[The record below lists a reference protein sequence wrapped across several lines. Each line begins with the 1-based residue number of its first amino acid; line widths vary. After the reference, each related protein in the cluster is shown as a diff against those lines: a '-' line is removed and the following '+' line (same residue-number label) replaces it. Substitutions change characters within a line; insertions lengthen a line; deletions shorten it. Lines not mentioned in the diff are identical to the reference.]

1 MIPKE
6 IYTLG
11 AVRFNTQPLAQLQ
24 GQLLAKREAKR
35 AAEDDAINKY
45 LTDQAGK
52 LTPTGVRA
60 IDLPGFEKRRKDW
73 MQFSI
78 LNKDKIKKDPLTRM
92 EADRLY
98 NDALAWQQQSKDA
111 TGERTPAID
120 LIRNPN
126 TRNQLNFERV
136 AGDITLHDLAL
147 DDPNRKKI
155 DYNASWYK
163 APSFDFNKEFKAAAE
178 GQQKAFLRKIPGT
191 FDAQLRTVQTEEG
204 FLPESIKQIARN
216 FARGVIEDPNKFDYY
231 ERKSNSASADELVR
245 LNAILKPYFP
255 KLEVALDQPEALA
268 MAEAIERAQSIKD
281 VVARSRPSDTNI
293 NIDREGKKG
302 FVDYYGEIEGKLKTP
317 VTIGKPGL
325 PESQRI
331 QGFPVNK
338 LSAITQDRIID
349 IAKKLT
355 GEDYA
360 QGNLLI
366 QRNPKDNLIYLS
378 FVDKDET
385 TGVPISVTQLVP
397 LTKQDINL
405 EPQVGVQEKRDAASE
420 AEFPTPKVKKPK
432 TYSIGGKEFTLS
444 QIQAGAKKNKMTVAE
459 YLSSFGLKE

>member
-136 AGDITLHDLAL
+136 AADITLHDLSL

-163 APSFDFNKEFKAAAE
+163 APSFDFNKEFKVAAE

-191 FDAQLRTVQTEEG
+191 LDTQLGTIQTEEG

-216 FARGVIEDPNKFDYY
+216 FARSVIEDPNKLDYY
-231 ERKSNSASADELVR
+231 ERKSKSASADELIK

-281 VVARSRPSDTNI
+281 VVPREDKAYSSRLISSRQQGFGYGYPFGVGIEGNALDEITNVVGVKKGVVVKDGVANI
-293 NIDREGKKG
+293 NGVPYSGKIVMLGNEIPESVRSPLKSIGYKFSDAEQVDVNMVDGKIESIQALGRTSSGVPAKRKSVVSRSMMENAQLKFNTEPQKG
-302 FVDYYGEIEGKLKTP
+302 PQMQFGQGLSPKTP
-317 VTIGKPGL
+317 AFTFPGGKP
-325 PESQRI
+325 I
-331 QGFPVNK
+331 KF
-338 LSAITQDRIID
+338 
-349 IAKKLT
+349 
-355 GEDYA
+355 
-360 QGNLLI
+360 
-366 QRNPKDNLIYLS
+366 
-378 FVDKDET
+378 
-385 TGVPISVTQLVP
+385 
-397 LTKQDINL
+397 
-405 EPQVGVQEKRDAASE
+405 
-420 AEFPTPKVKKPK
+420 
-432 TYSIGGKEFTLS
+432 
-444 QIQAGAKKNKMTVAE
+444 
-459 YLSSFGLKE
+459 

>member
-1 MIPKE
+1 
-6 IYTLG
+6 
-11 AVRFNTQPLAQLQ
+11 
-24 GQLLAKREAKR
+24 
-35 AAEDDAINKY
+35 
-45 LTDQAGK
+45 
-52 LTPTGVRA
+52 
-60 IDLPGFEKRRKDW
+60 
-73 MQFSI
+73 
-78 LNKDKIKKDPLTRM
+78 M

-293 NIDREGKKG
+293 NGYPFGVGIEGNALDEITNVVGVKKG
-302 FVDYYGEIEGKLKTP
+302 VVIKDGVANINGVPYSGKIVMKGNEIPESVRSPLKSIGYKFSDAEQVDVNMVDGKIESIQALGRTSSGVPAKRKSVVSRSMMENAQLKFSTEPQKGSQMQFGQGLSPKTP
-317 VTIGKPGL
+317 AFTFPGGKP
-325 PESQRI
+325 I
-331 QGFPVNK
+331 KF
-338 LSAITQDRIID
+338 
-349 IAKKLT
+349 
-355 GEDYA
+355 
-360 QGNLLI
+360 
-366 QRNPKDNLIYLS
+366 
-378 FVDKDET
+378 
-385 TGVPISVTQLVP
+385 
-397 LTKQDINL
+397 
-405 EPQVGVQEKRDAASE
+405 
-420 AEFPTPKVKKPK
+420 
-432 TYSIGGKEFTLS
+432 
-444 QIQAGAKKNKMTVAE
+444 
-459 YLSSFGLKE
+459 

>member
-136 AGDITLHDLAL
+136 AADITLHDLSL

-163 APSFDFNKEFKAAAE
+163 APSFDFNKEFKVAAE

-191 FDAQLRTVQTEEG
+191 LDTQLGTIQTEEG

-216 FARGVIEDPNKFDYY
+216 FARSVIEDPNKLDYY
-231 ERKSNSASADELVR
+231 ERKSKSASADELIK

-281 VVARSRPSDTNI
+281 VVPREDKAYSSRLISSRQQGSSDKTIKDYDLLNKYDKEKGQVIDLVSEGVTREERIAKPTRVVLAKDVPSQDYQLITDKENVSPYTSGKMQYFIVREDGNWEGAGGKVIDSYVVARANLDKTSLSEERRLQQGIITPKK
-293 NIDREGKKG
+293 KKG
-302 FVDYYGEIEGKLKTP
+302 ELD
-317 VTIGKPGL
+317 
-325 PESQRI
+325 
-331 QGFPVNK
+331 
-338 LSAITQDRIID
+338 
-349 IAKKLT
+349 
-355 GEDYA
+355 
-360 QGNLLI
+360 
-366 QRNPKDNLIYLS
+366 
-378 FVDKDET
+378 
-385 TGVPISVTQLVP
+385 
-397 LTKQDINL
+397 
-405 EPQVGVQEKRDAASE
+405 
-420 AEFPTPKVKKPK
+420 
-432 TYSIGGKEFTLS
+432 
-444 QIQAGAKKNKMTVAE
+444 
-459 YLSSFGLKE
+459 

>member
-1 MIPKE
+1 MVPISPQAYSAE
-6 IYTLG
+6 
-11 AVRFNTQPLAQLQ
+11 AVVFDTRPLAALQ
-24 GQLLAKREAKR
+24 QKLAAKREAKR

-163 APSFDFNKEFKAAAE
+163 APSFDFNKEFKVAAE

-191 FDAQLRTVQTEEG
+191 LDTQLGTIQTEEG

-216 FARGVIEDPNKFDYY
+216 FARSVIEDPNKLDYY
-231 ERKSNSASADELVR
+231 ERKSKSASADELIK

-281 VVARSRPSDTNI
+281 VVPREDKAYSSRLISSRQQGPSDKTIKDYDLLNKYDKEKGQV
-293 NIDREGKKG
+293 IDLVSEGVTREERIAKPTRVVLAKDVPSQDYQLITDKENVSPYTSGKMQYFIVREDGNWEGAGGKVIDSYVVARANLDKTSLSEERRLQQGIITPKKKKG
-302 FVDYYGEIEGKLKTP
+302 ELD
-317 VTIGKPGL
+317 
-325 PESQRI
+325 
-331 QGFPVNK
+331 
-338 LSAITQDRIID
+338 
-349 IAKKLT
+349 
-355 GEDYA
+355 
-360 QGNLLI
+360 
-366 QRNPKDNLIYLS
+366 
-378 FVDKDET
+378 
-385 TGVPISVTQLVP
+385 
-397 LTKQDINL
+397 
-405 EPQVGVQEKRDAASE
+405 
-420 AEFPTPKVKKPK
+420 
-432 TYSIGGKEFTLS
+432 
-444 QIQAGAKKNKMTVAE
+444 
-459 YLSSFGLKE
+459 